1 MTPGFAPGADPRV
14 SSGMGAALHGE
25 PEGSGSLD
33 RPHWDLGGQEGLDG
47 DGGNLMVSASSG
59 PVGFFPLQGF
69 GFLLL

>member
-1 MTPGFAPGADPRV
+1 MLQELIPESPAGWELLSTESQKDQGAWT
-14 SSGMGAALHGE
+14 GHTGI
-25 PEGSGSLD
+25 
-33 RPHWDLGGQEGLDG
+33 WGGQEGLDG